1 MTSLSFLVDSAQDA
15 KFRLEVRSWM
25 AENLPEELRGWST
38 RPPREMIQPWH
49 HKLFERGW
57 IAPHW
62 PKEYGGMEASIS
74 EQLILQEELGHAGA
88 PILSR
93 QALGHIGPILMRH
106 GTDAQKAYHLPKML
120 SGEVMWCQG
129 YSEPGSG
136 SDLASLQTRGEVDG
150 EEIVINGQKIWT
162 TGGHFADWMY
172 ALVRT
177 NPDAPKKQGGI
188 SMVLIDLKTPG
199 ISIRPI
205 MTIADDEEFSEVFFD
220 DVRIPFSN
228 LVGELNDGWSVAKAL
243 LASERIGNA
252 NPQLALQCLDKLQR
266 VARATGTI
274 NDPVFQDNLNKLE
287 LDVLAQSAVFAH
299 AIQQAKA
306 GMDIGAGSSF
316 MKIVAT
322 ENIQRIADLM
332 FEAAGQHAADVEPMG
347 TDEGPVDV
355 SVLWRE
361 VRRITI
367 YAGSSEIQRNIT
379 AKRVLG
385 LP

>member
-188 SMVLIDLKTPG
+188 SMVLIDLKNPG

-332 FEAAGQHAADVEPMG
+332 FEAAGQHAADVEPMV

>member
-1 MTSLSFLVDSAQDA
+1 MTSFSFLVDSPEDAQ
-15 KFRLEVRSWM
+15 FRSEVRSWL
-25 AENLPEELRGWST
+25 AQNLPDNLRGWST
-38 RPPREMIQPWH
+38 RPPRDLIQPWH
-49 HKLFERGW
+49 FKLYKQGW
-57 IAPHW
+57 IAPNW

-106 GTDAQKAYHLPKML
+106 GTEKQKSDHLPRML
-120 SGEVMWCQG
+120 SGDIMWCQG

-136 SDLASLQTRGEVDG
+136 SDLASLKTRGDVDG
-150 EEIVINGQKIWT
+150 NEIVINGQKIWT

-172 ALVRT
+172 ALIRT
-177 NPDAPKKQGGI
+177 DPNAPKKQAGI
-188 SMVLIDLKTPG
+188 SMVLINLKTAG
-199 ISIRPI
+199 ITIHPI
-205 MTIADDEEFSEVFFD
+205 KTIADDEEFSEVFFD
-220 DVRIPFSN
+220 DVRIPIEN

-252 NPQLALQCLDKLQR
+252 NPQMALQFLNKLER
-266 VARATGTI
+266 VANATGAI
-274 NDPVFQDNLNKLE
+274 NNPIFQDKIVSLE
-287 LDVLAQSAVFAH
+287 LDVLAQSAVFSH
-299 AIQQAKA
+299 AVQQAKA
-306 GMDIGAGSSF
+306 GMDIGADSSF

-322 ENIQRIADLM
+322 ENIQRILDLM
-332 FEAAGQHAADVEPMG
+332 FEAAREHAADLDPIE
-347 TDEGPVDV
+347 TEEGPVDV

-367 YAGSSEIQRNIT
+367 YAGSSEIQRNII

>member
-15 KFRLEVRSWM
+15 KFRSEVRNWM
-25 AENLPEELRGWST
+25 AKNLPDELRGWST
-38 RPPREMIQPWH
+38 RPPRDMIQPWH
-49 HKLFERGW
+49 HKLFEKGW
-57 IAPHW
+57 IAPNW

-106 GTDAQKAYHLPKML
+106 GTDAQKADHLPKML

-228 LVGELNDGWSVAKAL
+228 LVGKLNDGWSVAKAL

-266 VARATGTI
+266 VARATGRI

-332 FEAAGQHAADVEPMG
+332 FEAAGQHAADVEPMV

>member
-136 SDLASLQTRGEVDG
+136 SDLASLQTRGEVDD

-205 MTIADDEEFSEVFFD
+205 MTIADDEEFAEVFFD

-332 FEAAGQHAADVEPMG
+332 FEAAGQHAADVEPMV

>member
-25 AENLPEELRGWST
+25 AENLPDELRGWST

-93 QALGHIGPILMRH
+93 KALGHIGPILMRH

-332 FEAAGQHAADVEPMG
+332 FEAAGQHAADVEPMV

>member
-1 MTSLSFLVDSAQDA
+1 MSSISFLVDSPQDA
-15 KFRLEVRSWM
+15 KFRAEVNAWM
-25 AENLPEELRGWST
+25 KENLPEELRGWST

-49 HKLFERGW
+49 FKLYERGW

-62 PKEYGGMEASIS
+62 PKAFGGMEASIS
-74 EQLILQEELGHAGA
+74 EQLILQEELGRAGA

-93 QALGHIGPILMRH
+93 QALGHIGPILMHH
-106 GTDAQKAYHLPKML
+106 GTDIQKKDHLPKML

-136 SDLASLQTRGEVDG
+136 SDLASLKTRGEVDG
-150 EEIVINGQKIWT
+150 DELVINGQKIWT

-188 SMVLIDLKTPG
+188 SMVLIDLKISG
-199 ISIRPI
+199 ITIRPI
-205 MTIADDEEFSEVFFD
+205 MTIADDEEFAEVFFD
-220 DVRIPFSN
+220 DVRVPITN
-228 LVGELNDGWSVAKAL
+228 LVGDINDGWSVAKAL

-252 NPQLALQCLDKLQR
+252 NPQMALQCLDKLRR
-266 VARATGTI
+266 VAKATGAV
-274 NDPVFQDNLNKLE
+274 NNPVFQDKVTQLE
-287 LDVLAQSAVFAH
+287 LDVLAQSSVFAH
-299 AIQQAKA
+299 AVQQAKA

-332 FEAAGQHAADVEPMG
+332 FEAAGDHAADVEPMD
-347 TDEGPVDV
+347 TEEGPVDV

>member
-15 KFRLEVRSWM
+15 KFRSEVRNWM
-25 AENLPEELRGWST
+25 AKNLPDELRGWST
-38 RPPREMIQPWH
+38 RPPRDMIQPWH
-49 HKLFERGW
+49 HKLFEKGW
-57 IAPHW
+57 IAPNW

-106 GTDAQKAYHLPKML
+106 GTDAQKADHLPKML

-162 TGGHFADWMY
+162 TGGHSADWMY

-228 LVGELNDGWSVAKAL
+228 LVGKLNDGWSVAKAL
-243 LASERIGNA
+243 LASDRIGNA
-252 NPQLALQCLDKLQR
+252 NPQLALQCLD
-266 VARATGTI
+266 
-274 NDPVFQDNLNKLE
+274 
-287 LDVLAQSAVFAH
+287 
-299 AIQQAKA
+299 
-306 GMDIGAGSSF
+306 
-316 MKIVAT
+316 
-322 ENIQRIADLM
+322 
-332 FEAAGQHAADVEPMG
+332 
-347 TDEGPVDV
+347 
-355 SVLWRE
+355 
-361 VRRITI
+361 
-367 YAGSSEIQRNIT
+367 
-379 AKRVLG
+379 
-385 LP
+385 

>member
-15 KFRLEVRSWM
+15 KFRSEVRNWM
-25 AENLPEELRGWST
+25 AKNLPDELRGWST
-38 RPPREMIQPWH
+38 RPPRDMIQPWH
-49 HKLFERGW
+49 HKLFEKGW
-57 IAPHW
+57 IAPNW

-106 GTDAQKAYHLPKML
+106 GTDAQKADHLPKML

-150 EEIVINGQKIWT
+150 EEIIINGQKIWT
-162 TGGHFADWMY
+162 TGGHSADWMY

-228 LVGELNDGWSVAKAL
+228 LVGKLNDGWSVAKAL

-332 FEAAGQHAADVEPMG
+332 FEAAGQHAADVEPMV

>member
-1 MTSLSFLVDSAQDA
+1 MQSLSFLVDNTKDA
-15 KFRLEVRSWM
+15 KFRSEVREWIKL
-25 AENLPEELRGWST
+25 NLPKDLQGWVT
-38 RPPREMIQPWH
+38 RPPRNLIQPWH
-49 HKLFERGW
+49 YKLYEKGW

-62 PKEYGGMEASIS
+62 TKKYGGMEATLS
-74 EQLILQEELGHAGA
+74 EQFILQEELGYAGA
-88 PILSR
+88 PVLSR

-106 GTDAQKAYHLPKML
+106 GTETQKAEHLPKML
-120 SGEVMWCQG
+120 SGETMWCQG

-136 SDLASLQTRGEVDG
+136 SDLASLKTRGEIEG
-150 EEIVINGQKIWT
+150 KEIVINGQKIWT
-162 TGGHFADWMY
+162 TGAHYADWMY
-172 ALVRT
+172 ALIRT

-188 SMVLIDLKTPG
+188 SMVLIDLTTPN
-199 ISIRPI
+199 INIRPI
-205 MTIADDEEFSEVFFD
+205 KTIADDEEFSEVLFD
-220 DVRIPFSN
+220 NVRIPKSN
-228 LVGELNDGWSVAKAL
+228 LVGNLNEGWTVAKAL

-252 NPQLALQCLDKLQR
+252 NPQLALQSLDRLQR
-266 VARATGTI
+266 VAKATGM
-274 NDPVFQDNLNKLE
+274 NLDAAFQEKITQIE
-287 LDVLAQSAVFAH
+287 MDVLAQSAVFAH
-299 AIQQAKA
+299 AVQQAQSE
-306 GMDIGAGSSF
+306 MDIGAGSSF

-322 ENIQRIADLM
+322 ENVQKIADLM
-332 FEAAGQHAADVEPMG
+332 FEAAGEYAADEKPIQ

>member
-1 MTSLSFLVDSAQDA
+1 MSSLSFLVDSPQDA
-15 KFRLEVRSWM
+15 KFRAEVSAWM
-25 AENLPEELRGWST
+25 AENLPEDLRGWST

-49 HKLFERGW
+49 FKLYERGW

-62 PKEYGGMEASIS
+62 PKAYGGMEASIS
-74 EQLILQEELGHAGA
+74 EQLILQEELSRAGA

-93 QALGHIGPILMRH
+93 QALGHIGPILMHH
-106 GTDAQKAYHLPKML
+106 GTDSQKKDHLPQML
-120 SGEVMWCQG
+120 SGEIMWCQG

-136 SDLASLQTRGEVDG
+136 SDLASLKTRGEVDG
-150 EEIVINGQKIWT
+150 DEIIINGQKIWT

-199 ISIRPI
+199 ITIRPI
-205 MTIADDEEFSEVFFD
+205 MTIADDEEFAEVFFD
-220 DVRIPFSN
+220 DVRVPITN
-228 LVGELNDGWSVAKAL
+228 LVGDLNDGWSVAKAL

-252 NPQLALQCLDKLQR
+252 NPQMALQCLDKLQR
-266 VARATGTI
+266 VAKATGAV
-274 NDPVFQDNLNKLE
+274 NNPVFQDKVTQLE

-299 AIQQAKA
+299 AVQQAKA

-332 FEAAGQHAADVEPMG
+332 FEAAGDHAADVEPMD
-347 TDEGPVDV
+347 TEEGPVDV

>member
-15 KFRLEVRSWM
+15 KFRSEVRNWM
-25 AENLPEELRGWST
+25 AKNLPDELRGWST
-38 RPPREMIQPWH
+38 RPPRDMIQPWH
-49 HKLFERGW
+49 HKLFEKGW
-57 IAPHW
+57 IAPNW

-106 GTDAQKAYHLPKML
+106 GTDAQKADHLPKML

-162 TGGHFADWMY
+162 TGGHSADWMY

-228 LVGELNDGWSVAKAL
+228 LVGKLNDGWSVAKAL

-266 VARATGTI
+266 VARATGRI
-274 NDPVFQDNLNKLE
+274 NDPVFQDSLNKLE

-322 ENIQRIADLM
+322 EYIQRIADLM
-332 FEAAGQHAADVEPMG
+332 FEAAGQHAADVEPMV

>member
-1 MTSLSFLVDSAQDA
+1 MTSLSFLVDSTQDA
-15 KFRLEVRSWM
+15 KFRSEVRSWM
-25 AENLPEELRGWST
+25 AKSLPDELRGWST
-38 RPPREMIQPWH
+38 RPPRDMIQPWH
-49 HKLFERGW
+49 HKLFEKGW

-106 GTDAQKAYHLPKML
+106 GTNAQKADHLPKML

-150 EEIVINGQKIWT
+150 EEIIINGQKIWT
-162 TGGHFADWMY
+162 TGGQFADWMY
-172 ALVRT
+172 ALIRT

-220 DVRIPFSN
+220 DVRIPFLN

-266 VARATGTI
+266 VARATGVI

-332 FEAAGQHAADVEPMG
+332 FEAAGQHAADVEPMA

-367 YAGSSEIQRNIT
+367 YAGSSEIQKNIT

>member
-15 KFRLEVRSWM
+15 KFRSEVRSWM

-205 MTIADDEEFSEVFFD
+205 MTIADDEEFAEVFFD
-220 DVRIPFSN
+220 DVRIPVTN

-274 NDPVFQDNLNKLE
+274 EDPVFQDKLNKLE

-332 FEAAGQHAADVEPMG
+332 FEAAGQYAADVKPMA
-347 TDEGPVDV
+347 TDDGPVDV

-367 YAGSSEIQRNIT
+367 YAGSSEIQRNIA

>member
-15 KFRLEVRSWM
+15 KFRSEVRNWM
-25 AENLPEELRGWST
+25 AKNLPDELRGWST
-38 RPPREMIQPWH
+38 RPPRDMIQPWH
-49 HKLFERGW
+49 HKLFEKGW
-57 IAPHW
+57 IAPNW

-106 GTDAQKAYHLPKML
+106 GTDAQKADHLPKML

-162 TGGHFADWMY
+162 TGGHSADWMY

-220 DVRIPFSN
+220 DVRIPCSN

-266 VARATGTI
+266 VARATGRI

-332 FEAAGQHAADVEPMG
+332 FEAAGQHAADVEPMV

>member
-15 KFRLEVRSWM
+15 KFRSEVRNWV
-25 AENLPEELRGWST
+25 AKNLPDELRGWST
-38 RPPREMIQPWH
+38 RPPRDMIQPWH
-49 HKLFERGW
+49 HKLFEKGW
-57 IAPHW
+57 IAPNW

-106 GTDAQKAYHLPKML
+106 GTDAQKADHLPKML

-150 EEIVINGQKIWT
+150 EKIVINGQKIWT
-162 TGGHFADWMY
+162 TGGHSADWIY

-266 VARATGTI
+266 VARATGRI
-274 NDPVFQDNLNKLE
+274 NDPVFQDSLNKLE

-332 FEAAGQHAADVEPMG
+332 FEAAGQHAADVEPMV